1 MVFSRGVVFGGFS
14 AGVRHDTLPGVS
26 VPDSSAGVG
35 SLPRPDSVPAR
46 EKAARDSSGLPD
58 SAGLSVGGPLAL
70 GADSSA
76 FSGLGSPLFPADSLA
91 ADSVERK
98 PFLDDVISGNNE
110 DSLIYDPRRKL
121 VYIYEKGDVKY
132 QDKNLKADFMK
143 IDMESKEIFAHGR
156 MDTVAGKPTRPEF
169 LDGSSSYEMDTITY
183 NIETEKARIKEVSTQ
198 DGEGYLLGA
207 RVKKMKDNT
216 VNIAGGKFT
225 TCDADHPHFYLAMT
239 KAKMIPGKKV
249 IVGPSYLVMEDVPI
263 YPLMLPF
270 GFFPTTSGRQSGF
283 IVPSW
288 GEENQKGFF
297 LRDAGYYF
305 AFNDYIDLT
314 VLGGIYTFGSW
325 EASVASRYTKRYKY
339 SGSFNVRFSKDII
352 GEKGD
357 QNYMNMNNY
366 NVVWTHQQDPKFRP
380 NSSFSASVN
389 FSSSGYSKYGSQTI
403 GEYLNTQTNSSIA
416 YSKSWAGT
424 PFSLSTNFS
433 H

>member
-58 SAGLSVGGPLAL
+58 SAGLSVGGPLVL

-225 TCDADHPHFYLAMT
+225 TCDADHPHFYFGHDQSQDDSRQEGDRGSFLSGHGGRADLS
-239 KAKMIPGKKV
+239 ADVALRLFPDDERAAV
-249 IVGPSYLVMEDVPI
+249 RLHRAFVGRGEPER
-263 YPLMLPF
+263 
-270 GFFPTTSGRQSGF
+270 FFPARCRILF
-283 IVPSW
+283 
-288 GEENQKGFF
+288 
-297 LRDAGYYF
+297 
-305 AFNDYIDLT
+305 
-314 VLGGIYTFGSW
+314 
-325 EASVASRYTKRYKY
+325 
-339 SGSFNVRFSKDII
+339 RF
-352 GEKGD
+352 
-357 QNYMNMNNY
+357 Q
-366 NVVWTHQQDPKFRP
+366 
-380 NSSFSASVN
+380 
-389 FSSSGYSKYGSQTI
+389 
-403 GEYLNTQTNSSIA
+403 
-416 YSKSWAGT
+416 
-424 PFSLSTNFS
+424 
-433 H
+433 

>member
-1 MVFSRGVVFGGFS
+1 M
-14 AGVRHDTLPGVS
+14 
-26 VPDSSAGVG
+26 
-35 SLPRPDSVPAR
+35 
-46 EKAARDSSGLPD
+46 
-58 SAGLSVGGPLAL
+58 
-70 GADSSA
+70 
-76 FSGLGSPLFPADSLA
+76 GSPLFPADSLA

-239 KAKMIPGKKV
+239 KP
-249 IVGPSYLVMEDVPI
+249 
-263 YPLMLPF
+263 
-270 GFFPTTSGRQSGF
+270 R
-283 IVPSW
+283 
-288 GEENQKGFF
+288 
-297 LRDAGYYF
+297 
-305 AFNDYIDLT
+305 
-314 VLGGIYTFGSW
+314 
-325 EASVASRYTKRYKY
+325 
-339 SGSFNVRFSKDII
+339 
-352 GEKGD
+352 
-357 QNYMNMNNY
+357 
-366 NVVWTHQQDPKFRP
+366 
-380 NSSFSASVN
+380 
-389 FSSSGYSKYGSQTI
+389 
-403 GEYLNTQTNSSIA
+403 
-416 YSKSWAGT
+416 
-424 PFSLSTNFS
+424 
-433 H
+433 

>member
-216 VNIAGGKFT
+216 VNIAGGKCT
-225 TCDADHPHFYLAMT
+225 TCDAAHPHL
-239 KAKMIPGKKV
+239 
-249 IVGPSYLVMEDVPI
+249 
-263 YPLMLPF
+263 
-270 GFFPTTSGRQSGF
+270 
-283 IVPSW
+283 
-288 GEENQKGFF
+288 
-297 LRDAGYYF
+297 
-305 AFNDYIDLT
+305 
-314 VLGGIYTFGSW
+314 
-325 EASVASRYTKRYKY
+325 
-339 SGSFNVRFSKDII
+339 
-352 GEKGD
+352 
-357 QNYMNMNNY
+357 
-366 NVVWTHQQDPKFRP
+366 
-380 NSSFSASVN
+380 
-389 FSSSGYSKYGSQTI
+389 
-403 GEYLNTQTNSSIA
+403 
-416 YSKSWAGT
+416 
-424 PFSLSTNFS
+424 
-433 H
+433 